1 MGHTRGKYHSLNN
14 IIYNVCNKILI
25 YNITW
30 ENFFFNLSNEIRPV
44 LVTHIFCKSL

>member
-14 IIYNVCNKILI
+14 IIYVCNKILI

-30 ENFFFNLSNEIRPV
+30 ENFFF
-44 LVTHIFCKSL
+44 